1 MKRSDQLSLK
11 LLALA
16 AATGIALGGLEANG
30 WWQDSRSL
38 PMDSAARVN
47 HTEIRQLDYQ
57 RALGLMASGKRS
69 PLTEEDRILVLERL
83 IQEELLVQYG
93 IAQDLLRTDRKV
105 RSAVLQSVLAGL
117 DIQARAAVKQNSDN
131 GLQEYLVELRSSADI
146 QVGDQQ

>member
-117 DIQARAAVKQNSDN
+117 DIQARAAVKQDSDN
-131 GLQEYLVELRSSADI
+131 GLQEYLIELRSSADI
-146 QVGDQQ
+146 QAGDQQ

>member
-69 PLTEEDRILVLERL
+69 PLTTEDRILVLERL

-117 DIQARAAVKQNSDN
+117 DIQARAAVKQDSDN
-131 GLQEYLVELRSSADI
+131 GLQEYLIELRSSADI
-146 QVGDQQ
+146 QVGGQQ

>member
-131 GLQEYLVELRSSADI
+131 GLQDYLIELRNSADI
-146 QVGDQQ
+146 QVGGQP

>member
-47 HTEIRQLDYQ
+47 HTELRQLDYQ

-69 PLTEEDRILVLERL
+69 PLTAEDRILVLEAIDSGRAS
-83 IQEELLVQYG
+83 G
-93 IAQDLLRTDRKV
+93 AV
-105 RSAVLQSVLAGL
+105 RYCTRPSA
-117 DIQARAAVKQNSDN
+117 R
-131 GLQEYLVELRSSADI
+131 
-146 QVGDQQ
+146 

>member
-69 PLTEEDRILVLERL
+69 PLTAEDRILVLERL

-131 GLQEYLVELRSSADI
+131 GLQDYLIELRSSANI
-146 QVGDQQ
+146 QVGGQQ

>member
-1 MKRSDQLSLK
+1 MKCSDQLSLK

-30 WWQDSRSL
+30 WWWDSRSL
-38 PMDSAARVN
+38 PRDSAARVN

-69 PLTEEDRILVLERL
+69 PLNAEDRILVLERL

-93 IAQDLLRTDRKV
+93 IAQDLLRADRKV

-117 DIQARAAVKQNSDN
+117 DIQARAAVKQDSDN

>member
-38 PMDSAARVN
+38 PTDSAAWVN

-131 GLQEYLVELRSSADI
+131 GLQDYLIELRSSADI
-146 QVGDQQ
+146 QVGGQQ

>member
-1 MKRSDQLSLK
+1 MKCSDQLSLK

-30 WWQDSRSL
+30 WWWDSRSL
-38 PMDSAARVN
+38 PRDSAARVN

-69 PLTEEDRILVLERL
+69 PLNAEDRILVLERL

-93 IAQDLLRTDRKV
+93 IEQNLVRTDRKV

-117 DIQARAAVKQNSDN
+117 DIQARAAVKQDSDN
-131 GLQEYLVELRSSADI
+131 GLQDYLIELRSSADI
-146 QVGDQQ
+146 QVGGQQ

>member
-30 WWQDSRSL
+30 WWWDSRSL
-38 PMDSAARVN
+38 PRDSAARVN

-69 PLTEEDRILVLERL
+69 PLNAEDRILVLERL

-93 IAQDLLRTDRKV
+93 IAQDLLRADRKV

-117 DIQARAAVKQNSDN
+117 DIQARAAVKQDSDN
-131 GLQEYLVELRSSADI
+131 GLQDYLIELRSSADI
-146 QVGDQQ
+146 QVGGQQ

>member
-1 MKRSDQLSLK
+1 MKCSDQLSLK

-30 WWQDSRSL
+30 WWWDSRSL
-38 PMDSAARVN
+38 PRDSAARVN

-69 PLTEEDRILVLERL
+69 PLNAEDRILVLERL

-93 IAQDLLRTDRKV
+93 IAQDLLRADRKV

-117 DIQARAAVKQNSDN
+117 DVQARAAVKQDSDN
-131 GLQEYLVELRSSADI
+131 GLQDYLIELRNSADI
-146 QVGDQQ
+146 QIGGQP

>member
-1 MKRSDQLSLK
+1 MKRSDQLSLG

-30 WWQDSRSL
+30 WWDSRPL
-38 PMDSAARVN
+38 TMDSAARVN

-69 PLTEEDRILVLERL
+69 PLTAEDRILVLERL

-93 IAQDLLRTDRKV
+93 TAQDLLRTDRKV

-117 DIQARAAVKQNSDN
+117 DIQARATAERDSDS
-131 GLQEYLVELRSSADI
+131 GLQDYLTELRSSADI
-146 QVGDQQ
+146 HVGGQQ

>member
-1 MKRSDQLSLK
+1 MKCSDQLSLK

-30 WWQDSRSL
+30 WWWDSRSL
-38 PMDSAARVN
+38 PRDSAARVN

-69 PLTEEDRILVLERL
+69 PLNAEDRILVLERL

-93 IAQDLLRTDRKV
+93 IAQDLLRADRKV

-117 DIQARAAVKQNSDN
+117 DVQARAAVKQDSDN
-131 GLQEYLVELRSSADI
+131 GLQDYLIELRSSADI
-146 QVGDQQ
+146 QVGGQQ

>member
-1 MKRSDQLSLK
+1 MKCSDQLSLK

-30 WWQDSRSL
+30 WWWDSRSL
-38 PMDSAARVN
+38 PRDSAARVN

-69 PLTEEDRILVLERL
+69 PLNAEDRILVLERL

-93 IAQDLLRTDRKV
+93 IAQDLLRADRKV

-117 DIQARAAVKQNSDN
+117 DVQARAAVKQDSDN
-131 GLQEYLVELRSSADI
+131 GLQDYLIELRSSADI
-146 QVGDQQ
+146 QVGGQP

>member
-30 WWQDSRSL
+30 WWWDSRSL
-38 PMDSAARVN
+38 PRDSAARVN

-69 PLTEEDRILVLERL
+69 PLNAEDRILVLERL

-93 IAQDLLRTDRKV
+93 IAQDLLRADRKV

-117 DIQARAAVKQNSDN
+117 DVQARAAVKQDSDN
-131 GLQEYLVELRSSADI
+131 GLQDYLIELRSSADI
-146 QVGDQQ
+146 QVGGQP

>member
-38 PMDSAARVN
+38 PTDSAARVN

-69 PLTEEDRILVLERL
+69 PLTAEDRILVLERL

-93 IAQDLLRTDRKV
+93 IAQDLLRADRKV

-117 DIQARAAVKQNSDN
+117 DIQARAAVKQDSDN

>member
-1 MKRSDQLSLK
+1 MKWSDQLRLG

-16 AATGIALGGLEANG
+16 AATGVALGGLGANG
-30 WWQDSRSL
+30 WWWDSRPL
-38 PMDSAARVN
+38 PKDSAAQVN
-47 HTEIRQLDYQ
+47 QTEIRQLDYQ
-57 RALGLMASGKRS
+57 RALGLMARGKRS
-69 PLTEEDRILVLERL
+69 PLTAQDRILVLKRL

-93 IAQDLLRTDRKV
+93 IEQNLLRTDRKV

-117 DIQARAAVKQNSDN
+117 DIQARAAVKQDSDN

>member
-30 WWQDSRSL
+30 WWWDSRSL
-38 PMDSAARVN
+38 PRDSAARVN

-69 PLTEEDRILVLERL
+69 PLNAEDRILVLERL

-93 IAQDLLRTDRKV
+93 IAHDLLRADRKV

-117 DIQARAAVKQNSDN
+117 DVQARAAVKQDSDN
-131 GLQEYLVELRSSADI
+131 GLQDYLIELRSSADI
-146 QVGDQQ
+146 QVGDQP

>member
-30 WWQDSRSL
+30 WWKDSRSL

-57 RALGLMASGKRS
+57 RALRLMASGKRS
-69 PLTEEDRILVLERL
+69 PLTAEDRILVLERL

-93 IAQDLLRTDRKV
+93 IAQDLLRADRKV

-117 DIQARAAVKQNSDN
+117 DVQARAAVKQDSDN
-131 GLQEYLVELRSSADI
+131 GLQDYLIELRSSADI
-146 QVGDQQ
+146 QVGGQP

>member
-69 PLTEEDRILVLERL
+69 PLTTEDRILVLERL

-117 DIQARAAVKQNSDN
+117 DIQARAAVKQDSDN
-131 GLQEYLVELRSSADI
+131 GLQEYLIELRSSADI
-146 QVGDQQ
+146 QVGGQP

>member
-30 WWQDSRSL
+30 WWWDSRSL
-38 PMDSAARVN
+38 PRDSAARVN

-69 PLTEEDRILVLERL
+69 PLNAEDRILVLERL

-93 IAQDLLRTDRKV
+93 IAHDLLRADRKV
-105 RSAVLQSVLAGL
+105 RSAVLKSVLAGL
-117 DIQARAAVKQNSDN
+117 DVQARAAVKQDSDN
-131 GLQEYLVELRSSADI
+131 GLQDYLIELRSSANI
-146 QVGDQQ
+146 QVGGQQ

>member
-1 MKRSDQLSLK
+1 MKRSDQLRLG

-38 PMDSAARVN
+38 HMDSAARVN

-57 RALGLMASGKRS
+57 RALGLMANGKRS
-69 PLTEEDRILVLERL
+69 PLTAEDRILVLKRL
-83 IQEELLVQYG
+83 IQEELLVQHG
-93 IAQDLLRTDRKV
+93 IEQNLVRTDRKV

-117 DIQARAAVKQNSDN
+117 DIQARAATGQDSDN
-131 GLQEYLVELRSSADI
+131 GLQDYLIELRSNADI
-146 QVGDQQ
+146 QIGGQL